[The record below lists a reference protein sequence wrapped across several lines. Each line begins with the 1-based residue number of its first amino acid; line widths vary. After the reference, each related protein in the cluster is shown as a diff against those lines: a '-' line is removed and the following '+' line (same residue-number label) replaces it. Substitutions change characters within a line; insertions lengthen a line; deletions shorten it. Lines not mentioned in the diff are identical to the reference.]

1 MTMSDNASQP
11 DAGTPVPAPDSPS
24 DATESPEVPPVPGAG
39 AESTETSAGAGEH
52 PDDVKW
58 RQRYRQA
65 ETQLIVEQ
73 ARTADLGDRIAAMQ
87 RAEAERLVA
96 VSLEDPSDLWR
107 AGAELADLLN
117 DAGELDLELVE
128 AAAQATLEDHPH
140 WRRTVPVKLGPPA
153 SVVTSDGR
161 IPSGPTQPTWAE
173 LLGGK
178 TGA

>member
-1 MTMSDNASQP
+1 MSDNM
-11 DAGTPVPAPDSPS
+11 TP
-24 DATESPEVPPVPGAG
+24 ATEPAEAPETGPEIP
-39 AESTETSAGAGEH
+39 AEPSGEAAEGDHAGEH

-87 RAEAERLVA
+87 RAEVERLVA
-96 VSLEDPSDLWR
+96 VHLEDPTDLWR
-107 AGAELADLLN
+107 DGAELADLLGDN
-117 DAGELDLELVE
+117 GHVDPQLVE
-128 AAAQATLEDHPH
+128 AAALSTIEGHPH
-140 WRRTVPVKLGPPA
+140 WRRAVPVKFGPPA